1 MFRFKDDKE
10 IQKLVE
16 GVEKSEIADSA
27 KMNAGNFSRLLRE
40 MVEEALDEGWG
51 DDPDAEQIMTEA
63 PDPEA
68 VQQVMDWGKNN
79 DLEVIER
86 KPGVL
91 VVRVPPAEIDG
102 KKKDDRA
109 RVVQKMSQD
118 LESQGFIYDSTRGG
132 SVGRFVKLGVRGQST
147 QLIVLVKSTVATGG
161 GAAASAGMEA
171 EVKLAS
177 YISDNFANLGVSAK
191 TAGAG
196 HGSDLEIM
204 ASNKEPMTIEVKTS
218 MGADFGQFRIGYST
232 DSRTWVPSETKGFLK
247 NKELF
252 QDIFDTVVGP
262 YMDKNA
268 QFTDEMLQSSSL
280 QASKD
285 GIIKSLKPMVGT
297 GDFKK
302 QIQASWF
309 GGKPDVRVEFDFAKI
324 SNYYAAKGD
333 RFIQINNRG
342 LYALNAED
350 AADIGVPNF
359 ADAGLKGIVRIR
371 VKPHMGYDGTHS
383 FTVAIKLGGK
393 LGTSPLNLT
402 NSADLDKVVK
412 RFLSA

>member
-280 QASKD
+280 QASKA
-285 GIIKSLKPMVGT
+285 GIIKSLTPRVGT
-297 GDFKK
+297 GDF
-302 QIQASWF
+302 
-309 GGKPDVRVEFDFAKI
+309 
-324 SNYYAAKGD
+324 
-333 RFIQINNRG
+333 
-342 LYALNAED
+342 
-350 AADIGVPNF
+350 
-359 ADAGLKGIVRIR
+359 
-371 VKPHMGYDGTHS
+371 
-383 FTVAIKLGGK
+383 
-393 LGTSPLNLT
+393 
-402 NSADLDKVVK
+402 
-412 RFLSA
+412 